1 MLRVPQFGRDEYLVP
16 GDDDADD
23 GDDDGDGD
31 GNGDGDRDGVYSPNP
46 HPSPFRDPVF
56 GGSPYPLQYGGC
68 GVPGLQV
75 RLPLD
80 SLVQGENISS
90 QLGENIHNENIYNEN
105 ISSREF
111 FLVSEFLLFLHT
123 FHFSC

>member
-1 MLRVPQFGRDEYLVP
+1 MQEPLALIQVASLSMLLSQIIHISV
-16 GDDDADD
+16 
-23 GDDDGDGD
+23 
-31 GNGDGDRDGVYSPNP
+31 S
-46 HPSPFRDPVF
+46 RDPVF

-90 QLGENIHNENIYNEN
+90 QLGKN
-105 ISSREF
+105 ISP
-111 FLVSEFLLFLHT
+111 
-123 FHFSC
+123 